1 MFLKRYFV
9 DGLAHA
15 SHLFGAD
22 GAAAVVDPKRDVD
35 DYLADAAAAGL
46 KIVAVLNTH
55 PHADFASGF
64 RELASRTGAKIYTSR
79 LAPAQY
85 EHIAAADGQKL
96 RLGSLE
102 VEILETPG
110 HSPDSLSFLVRE
122 GGSPTSV
129 FTGDLLFVN
138 DVGRPDLRDA
148 DSDPRALAAALYD
161 SLFGK
166 ILSLPEDV
174 KVYPS
179 HGAGSLCG
187 RALGTAPFT
196 TVRQEK
202 QFNWAAQLKDRDQFI
217 REMLANLP
225 DRPAYFSFAVEV
237 NLRGAPALTTLPPV
251 RRLSELE
258 VKQAAA
264 AGAVIIDT
272 RHAAMFGAGHFPGS
286 INIGLGSA
294 MFATWAGFFV
304 PGESEIVLVVNDAS
318 AAAKARLALN
328 RIGFDQVIGYIE
340 GEAMEEHHQLTQLS
354 AGELKSAPEHGEMP
368 FVLDVRTHGEWQ
380 AGHIEGAQ
388 HIPLARLPA
397 RLSEV
402 PGDRR
407 VAIIC
412 GSGYR
417 SSIAASLLL
426 RAGHTRLA
434 NVIGGMNAYSE
445 TECPEMHPAD
455 LVFGGEGI

>member
-15 SHLFGAD
+15 SHLFGAS
-22 GAAAVVDPKRDVD
+22 GEAAVVDPKRDVD

-79 LAPAQY
+79 LAPVQY
-85 EHIAAADGQKL
+85 DRVAATDGQKL

-102 VEILETPG
+102 VGILETPG
-110 HSPDSLSFLVRE
+110 HSPDSLSFLVRA
-122 GGSPTSV
+122 GGSPTAV

-148 DSDPRALAAALYD
+148 ESDPRALAGALYD

-166 ILSLPEDV
+166 ILSLPDEV

-202 QFNWAAQLKDRDQFI
+202 QFNWAAQFKDRDQFI

-225 DRPAYFSFAVEV
+225 DRPAYFSFDVGV
-237 NLRGAPALTTLPPV
+237 NLRGAPALSTLPAL
-251 RRLSELE
+251 RQLSEADL
-258 VKQAAA
+258 KQCAA
-264 AGAVIIDT
+264 AGAVVIDT
-272 RHAAMFGAGHFPGS
+272 RHAALFGAGHFPGS
-286 INIGLGSA
+286 VNIGLSSA

-304 PGESEIVLVVNDAS
+304 PGEGEIVLVVNDA
-318 AAAKARLALN
+318 AAAAQARLALN
-328 RIGFDQVIGYIE
+328 RIGFDKVTGFIE
-340 GEAMEEHHQLTQLS
+340 GATLEASHQLTQLS

-368 FVLDVRTHGEWQ
+368 FVLDVRTPGEWQ

-397 RLSEV
+397 RLADV
-402 PGDRR
+402 PTDRR
-407 VAIIC
+407 VAIVC

-445 TECPEMHPAD
+445 TEGPEMHPAD